1 MCTLIALHRVQPG
14 AALVVAANRD
24 EFFQRPSQ
32 GPVLRSGPAG
42 RVVAPIDA
50 RAGGTWLGVNR
61 AGVFAAITNVS
72 CPNPDPERLSRGWL
86 VMEALGARSAREA
99 AEKVESLPMGTYNPF
114 NLFVA
119 DGLNAFAFCYE
130 ESVRAVP
137 AAGDAWVIG
146 NAPLDAPEP
155 PKLEALRRR
164 VDALDAQRSG
174 DGLLD
179 DLAELCREHQPG
191 PRGPLDA
198 VCVHT
203 ESYGTRSSCLLRVS
217 DAGIS
222 DATSA
227 FLWSEGAPCRND
239 YQDFS
244 PLLRDLG
251 RGRPGV
257 EGV

>member
-1 MCTLIALHRVQPG
+1 MCTLIALHRVHPG
-14 AALVVAANRD
+14 AALVIAANRD
-24 EFFQRPSQ
+24 EFFERPAQ
-32 GPVLRSGPAG
+32 GPALRASHAG
-42 RVVAPIDA
+42 SVVAPLDT

-72 CPNPDPERLSRGWL
+72 CPEPDPERRSRGWL
-86 VMEALGARSAREA
+86 VMDALAARSAREA
-99 AEKVESLPMGTYNPF
+99 AEKLEGLPMGSYNPF

-119 DGLNAFAFCYE
+119 DAEDAFGFCYE

-137 AAGDAWVIG
+137 QGEGAWVIG
-146 NAPLDAPEP
+146 NAPLDGAEP
-155 PKLEALRRR
+155 TKLAALRRR
-164 VDALDAQRSG
+164 LEAVDAERAD

-179 DLAELCREHQPG
+179 DLADLCREHEPG

-203 ESYGTRSSCLLRVS
+203 EAYGTRSSCLLRLS
-217 DAGIS
+217 DAGLG
-222 DATSA
+222 DASSVLRWA
-227 FLWSEGAPCRND
+227 EGAPCRND
-239 YQDFS
+239 YRDFS

-257 EGV
+257 EGA